1 MKHLFCVGLGFS
13 ARALAPRL
21 IARGWR
27 VTGTSRSVEGAES
40 LRAENY
46 KAFQFDGAAACEDLS
61 AALATAT
68 HLLVSAPPCAE
79 GDPLL
84 LQHRIDIENAE
95 ALEWI
100 GYLSTIGVYGDHE
113 GTWVDETVMERP
125 NSERQRR
132 RIEAEGA
139 WLSLAGPG
147 RRSQIFRLAG
157 IYGPGRSAIDKILA
171 GTARRIVKPGHV
183 SNRIHVDDIAGTLE
197 AAMMGGGT
205 HSIYNVTDDE
215 PAPPE
220 DVIAYAAELLGRPAP
235 PEVPFEKAEL
245 SAMARSFYA
254 DSRRVRN
261 DRLKRD
267 LGVKLRYPTYREG
280 LAAIAAARS

>member
-1 MKHLFCVGLGFS
+1 LKHLICVGLGFS

-21 IARGWR
+21 IAQGWR
-27 VTGTSRSVEGAES
+27 VTGTSRSVEGAER
-40 LRAENY
+40 LRTEGY
-46 KAFQFDGAAACEDLS
+46 EAFQFDGAASSEDLRG
-61 AALATAT
+61 AIQTAT
-68 HLLVSAPPCAE
+68 HLLVSAPPRAE

-84 LQHRIDIENAE
+84 AQHQIDVENAE
-95 ALEWI
+95 SLEWI

-113 GTWVDETVMERP
+113 GGWVDETAVERP

-147 RRSQIFRLAG
+147 RRSQVFRLAG
-157 IYGPGRSAIDKILA
+157 IYGSGRSAIDKILA
-171 GTARRIVKPGHV
+171 GTARRIAKPGHV
-183 SNRIHVDDIAGTLE
+183 FNRIHVDDIAGTLE

-205 HSIYNVTDDE
+205 QSVYNVTDDE

-220 DVIAYAAELLGRPAP
+220 DVIAYAAQLLGRPLP

-280 LAAIAAARS
+280 LAAIAAVRS